1 MSVFTSKCI
10 GFHYVSF
17 RMAFCPEGII

>member
-17 RMAFCPEGII
+17 SYGILP